1 MNTGSMVKHKH
12 PSGLPVLFLT
22 EMWERFS
29 FYCMLSILA
38 LYMDEV
44 LGFSTVMVGQIY
56 GAYIGLV
63 YFSPVLGGI
72 LADRWMGFRR
82 AILIGAV
89 FMGLGHFLLAFPP
102 LPTFFGGL
110 LCLIIGNGLFKPN
123 ISTLLGNLYR
133 HMPEKR
139 DDAFNIFYMGINLG
153 AFISPLIAAWLRNA
167 YGWHYAFGAAG
178 IGMIISGI
186 IFTVFKKHY
195 LAGDIHTDVV
205 GDAAHPSVAVSP
217 HKEKQRLMALVLVFI
232 VVIIFWMAFEQ
243 NGFTLNF
250 WARDATDASN
260 MPTIALDR
268 SYLQETGERR
278 LAAELTQ
285 SINPMFVLL
294 FTPLLVGFWNILRR
308 RKLEPSTAAKIGI
321 GMVITAGAYIIMTS
335 AALTGGNTG
344 RVSIAWLISAYAAIT
359 TAELCLSPM
368 GLSLVSKLA
377 PARMRGMMMGFWFAA
392 SAAGGWL
399 AGLIGGLWDKMPHS
413 GFFLIMVIAS
423 LIAAAVF
430 FLVIKRIRP
439 IIAEAE
445 QMALD
450 SAN

>member
-1 MNTGSMVKHKH
+1 
-12 PSGLPVLFLT
+12 
-22 EMWERFS
+22 
-29 FYCMLSILA
+29 
-38 LYMDEV
+38 
-44 LGFSTVMVGQIY
+44 
-56 GAYIGLV
+56 
-63 YFSPVLGGI
+63 
-72 LADRWMGFRR
+72 
-82 AILIGAV
+82 
-89 FMGLGHFLLAFPP
+89 
-102 LPTFFGGL
+102 
-110 LCLIIGNGLFKPN
+110 
-123 ISTLLGNLYR
+123 
-133 HMPEKR
+133 
-139 DDAFNIFYMGINLG
+139 
-153 AFISPLIAAWLRNA
+153 
-167 YGWHYAFGAAG
+167 
-178 IGMIISGI
+178 
-186 IFTVFKKHY
+186 
-195 LAGDIHTDVV
+195 
-205 GDAAHPSVAVSP
+205 